1 MEKGEEEGTE
11 QEVVVEVVEEE
22 AGGLVELAVPNEEEV
37 RLGNAT
43 EEE

>member
-1 MEKGEEEGTE
+1 M
-11 QEVVVEVVEEE
+11 EVVEEE
-22 AGGLVELAVPNEEEV
+22 EGLVELAVPNEEGV